1 MCNSLEYSETYKS
14 MLPGARIKSNAFVQ
28 GISAQNVLGIIMKI
42 RGGMINFGRKI
53 RIRHNSG
60 TK

>member
-1 MCNSLEYSETYKS
+1 

-28 GISAQNVLGIIMKI
+28 GISRTQNVLGIIMKI

-53 RIRHNSG
+53 RITSQ
-60 TK
+60 

>member
-1 MCNSLEYSETYKS
+1 

-28 GISAQNVLGIIMKI
+28 GISAQNILGIIMKI

>member
-1 MCNSLEYSETYKS
+1 

-28 GISAQNVLGIIMKI
+28 GISRTQNVLGIIMKI